1 MLNYCI
7 DRLKL
12 YSFQNSDVYED
23 MGNVYEDE
31 YIFLRS
37 AVIELLT
44 QQSSKDHLKRIQY
57 FKEIQQLMD
66 DLNRYEGKDNRDNL
80 EYLGFMLSLIDY
92 EAKYRELKHCLG
104 LIDINNYI
112 EPVVHE

>member
-7 DRLKL
+7 ERLKL
-12 YSFQNSDVYED
+12 YSFQKIDSYEE

-31 YIFLRS
+31 YLFLKNG
-37 AVIELLT
+37 VIELLT
-44 QQSSKDHLKRIQY
+44 KQSSKDQLKRIQY
-57 FKEIQQLMD
+57 FKQIQQLMD
-66 DLNRYEGKDNRDNL
+66 DLNEYEGKDNRDNL
-80 EYLGFMLSLIDY
+80 QYLGFMLSLIDY

-112 EPVVHE
+112 EPVIHE